1 MPTRRTASLL
11 PLQIPGKDDSLL
23 PKSKSARRVPF
34 RPDQFSASGTP
45 TAASNPIRQRQ
56 TNPKADFAPERPAA
70 TPLVVLRAAITACL
84 RRITKASWDPT
95 TSKDARERPES
106 GAKGRVPQHRNT

>member
-45 TAASNPIRQRQ
+45 TAALNAIRQRQ
-56 TNPKADFAPERPAA
+56 TNPKADFALERPAA
-70 TPLVVLRAAITACL
+70 TLLVVLRAAITAACGES
-84 RRITKASWDPT
+84 RRPRGIRSPPGTRA
-95 TSKDARERPES
+95 KD
-106 GAKGRVPQHRNT
+106 Q